1 MFNFPIVYESD
12 VPVQIKTSEKIAAIS
27 AGGMHDVLLCIDGTV
42 LTCGYNTQRQLGSNH
57 VFNEVLDIPVRV
69 KGLSEVTAISAG
81 GSFSLAL
88 RTDGTV
94 WAWGCNENGELGNG
108 STDIKTEMTL
118 GDNRNGPV
126 EIAILQDVVEIAA
139 GGSHA
144 LAVTSDGGIWAWGSN
159 DEGQLGNLAD
169 NKQCVPQ
176 RIM

>member
-1 MFNFPIVYESD
+1 MWGWNIFRHLGTGLGDEYITSPEQVKNIGD
-12 VPVQIKTSEKIAAIS
+12 VISVS
-27 AGGMHDVLLCIDGTV
+27 AGVSH
-42 LTCGYNTQRQLGSNH
+42 
-57 VFNEVLDIPVRV
+57 
-69 KGLSEVTAISAG
+69 A
-81 GSFSLAL
+81 LAL
-88 RTDGTV
+88 KNDGSV
-94 WAWGCNENGELGNG
+94 WAWGCNKNGELGNG